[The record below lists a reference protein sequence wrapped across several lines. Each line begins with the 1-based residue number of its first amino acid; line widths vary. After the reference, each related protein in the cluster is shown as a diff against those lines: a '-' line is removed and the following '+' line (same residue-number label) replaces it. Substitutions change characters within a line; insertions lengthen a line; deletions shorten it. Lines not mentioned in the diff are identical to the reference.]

1 MKNWIVLSTFLLI
14 VLFPYFSVGQ
24 NNQWIEYQN
33 KTWLQVDSSQITT
46 ANLTHATLKG
56 CIDVVESYRTQKT
69 YTDSLV
75 PALKATN
82 GSLRNQISI
91 YQEVDNSKD
100 QNIKFLEKSL
110 KKEKRKVVGGKIIT
124 AIFVISSA
132 TLAVLYITK

>member
-1 MKNWIVLSTFLLI
+1 LI